1 MSRFSIPFL
10 FACVIFVIAC
20 SKDSNEPIDYTSQVT
35 GKYHSDADSTLLTV
49 NVTAFNQLEFIF
61 ERTDSNGLQ
70 TWDFDQVV
78 LRSDLIFQQPEH
90 DYGLIWTN
98 FTGEVFPF
106 RSTCNGIF
114 KDNRVH
120 FQSQWIY
127 FDGRK

>member
-1 MSRFSIPFL
+1 MTKFWLNSL
-10 FACVIFVIAC
+10 FVVALPILVSSC
-20 SKDSNEPIDYTSQVT
+20 SKESTEPIDYGSQVA
-35 GKYHSDADSTLLTV
+35 GVYHSDTDSTILTV

-61 ERTDSNGLQ
+61 ELTDSNGMQ

-78 LRSDLIFQQPEH
+78 LRNDLIFQQPEH

-106 RSTCNGIF
+106 RSTCNGLF

-120 FQSQWIY
+120 FQSQWVY
-127 FDGRK
+127 FE